1 MSIWFCEMDVNCPKK
16 WEELKGTDSPIVMN
30 CDECGQNV
38 HWVESYAELEKAAIE
53 KKCVAFYSV
62 DNRDLTESEKAAI
75 GDKWNTNFE
84 SPKVVRWIGLPKSKK
99 PMSDKLK
106 AFIDF
111 EPEKE
116 KEKIEIDLDLGIT
129 KIVTWCVEA
138 LQQDEIE
145 SEQRILLRN
154 LITDAINVHN
164 SFSSKNET
172 AEKLMR
178 ELINEYNFV
187 LKKCYVALDEI
198 HTRED
203 RYSLADELEKTLIH
217 LKQILKKV

>member
-1 MSIWFCEMDVNCPKK
+1 MDVNCPKK
-16 WEELKGTDSPIVMN
+16 WEELKGTDSPLVMK

-38 HWVESYAELEKAAIE
+38 HWVESYDELEKAAIE

-62 DNRDLTESEKAAI
+62 DNTDLTESEKAAI

-84 SPKVVRWIGLPKSKK
+84 SSKVVRWMGLSKRKK

-116 KEKIEIDLDLGIT
+116 KEKEKVEIDLDLGIT
-129 KIVTWCVEA
+129 KIVTWSVEA

-145 SEQRILLRN
+145 SEQRLLLRN
-154 LITDAINVHN
+154 LITDAINIHK
-164 SFSSKNET
+164 SFSSTDEK

-178 ELINEYNFV
+178 DLLNEYNFV

-203 RYSLADELEKTLIH
+203 RYLLADELGKTLVH
-217 LKQILKKV
+217 LKKILKKV